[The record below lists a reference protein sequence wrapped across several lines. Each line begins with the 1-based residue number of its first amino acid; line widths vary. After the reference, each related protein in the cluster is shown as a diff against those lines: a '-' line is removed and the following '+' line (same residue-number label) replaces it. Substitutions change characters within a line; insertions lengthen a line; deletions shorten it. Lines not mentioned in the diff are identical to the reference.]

1 MRAFETLI
9 YEKEEGV
16 ARISLDRPTVLNAY
30 NVQMRDDFSEALEAV
45 ADDPDARVLLITGEG
60 RGFCAGADLTE
71 FGSAPSQVIARQVR
85 WQRDVW
91 GQMINLGKPIV
102 VAVHGYC
109 IGSGLE
115 IALLCDLRLAAHD
128 TVFAMP
134 EVRLGMIPA
143 AGGTQTL
150 PRNSGQSRALD
161 LLLTGRRFTAQEALA
176 MGLVTRLSPPD
187 RLLDDARL
195 AAAVLAE
202 GPPDTVS
209 ALKRALREGAD
220 MTLDEG
226 LKLEARLAALQLDW
240 GVSSN

>member
-1 MRAFETLI
+1 MRPFETLI
-9 YEKEEGV
+9 YEKEGTV
-16 ARISLDRPTVLNAY
+16 ARISLDRPAVLNAY
-30 NVQMRDDFSEALEAV
+30 NIQMRDDFSEALSAV
-45 ADDPDARVLLITGEG
+45 ADDPEARALLITGEG

-91 GQMINLGKPIV
+91 AQMINLHKPIV

-115 IALLCDLRLAAHD
+115 IALLGDLRLAAED
-128 TVFAMP
+128 TILAMP

-150 PRNSGQSRALD
+150 PRNACSSRAMD
-161 LLLTGRRFTAQEALA
+161 LLLTGRRFTAPEALS
-176 MGLVTRLSPPD
+176 MGLVTRLSPPE
-187 RLLDDARL
+187 RLRDEACRL
-195 AAAVLAE
+195 TAELAE
-202 GPPDTVS
+202 IPSSALT

-220 MTLDEG
+220 MTLGEG
-226 LKLEARLAALQLDW
+226 LKLESRLAALQIRQ
-240 GVSSN
+240 